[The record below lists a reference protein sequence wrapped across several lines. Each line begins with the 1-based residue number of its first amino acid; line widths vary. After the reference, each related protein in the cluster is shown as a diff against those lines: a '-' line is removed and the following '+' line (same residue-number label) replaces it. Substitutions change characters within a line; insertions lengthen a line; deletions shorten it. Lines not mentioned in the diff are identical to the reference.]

1 MYNGGY
7 MAKMGPK
14 PSPNPG
20 KTAKFY
26 RNNPRSRLKH
36 VRDETNRNK
45 SPAKKRYRN
54 ELMKIRRRVK
64 PGPQQD
70 VSHKPGGGTTLE
82 NRKAN
87 RARGGARRK

>member
-1 MYNGGY
+1 

-26 RNNPRSRLKH
+26 RKNKKSREKH
-36 VRDETNRNK
+36 VTDETNRNR
-45 SPAKKRYRN
+45 SPAKRKYRN
-54 ELMKIRRRVK
+54 DLLKIRKDKK

-82 NRKAN
+82 SRKSN

>member
-1 MYNGGY
+1 

-20 KTAKFY
+20 RTARFY
-26 RNNPRSRLKH
+26 RKNKRSRLKH
-36 VRDETNRNK
+36 VRDETRRNK
-45 SPAKKRYRN
+45 SPAKRKYRN
-54 ELMKIRRRVK
+54 DLMKIRRRVK

-70 VSHKPGGGTTLE
+70 VSHKPGGGTKIE
-82 NRKAN
+82 SRKSN

>member
-1 MYNGGY
+1 MQ
-7 MAKMGPK
+7 
-14 PSPNPG
+14 
-20 KTAKFY
+20 
-26 RNNPRSRLKH
+26 
-36 VRDETNRNK
+36 
-45 SPAKKRYRN
+45 
-54 ELMKIRRRVK
+54 IRRRVK

>member
-1 MYNGGY
+1 

-26 RNNPRSRLKH
+26 RDNKKSRDKH
-36 VRDETNRNK
+36 VRDETERNR
-45 SPAKKRYRN
+45 SPAKRKYRN
-54 ELMKIRRRVK
+54 DLLKIRRDKK

-82 NRKAN
+82 SRKSN